1 MLIFVYFLDPCLL
14 IIFCKNERVSGLSW
28 NFHDMSGTTQEV
40 IISTISCLT
49 RLFHDLQ
56 LGTVVCLWAT
66 LPLND
71 WTDFPEIFSLGP
83 LLYVERSGTF
93 GGDMLNPSNTG
104 FIFSIFWVC
113 LCNQQHGITDGS
125 IFMKFSGYGHKK
137 ELTRLFYAWL
147 DCFTLL
153 KLGAGE
159 VYALRVL
166 LFAHVLIWWHPWYIT
181 RCE

>member
-1 MLIFVYFLDPCLL
+1 MSVSNITEKWMNVFHFFFMKGRTWDKKQSGTLSDLAVNPLIRCWFFFYFLDPCLL

-104 FIFSIFWVC
+104 FFF
-113 LCNQQHGITDGS
+113 
-125 IFMKFSGYGHKK
+125 
-137 ELTRLFYAWL
+137 FY
-147 DCFTLL
+147 F
-153 KLGAGE
+153 LG
-159 VYALRVL
+159 LSL
-166 LFAHVLIWWHPWYIT
+166 
-181 RCE
+181 